1 MQQRAVRVAR
11 QRNSICGE
19 RHCRREGQATF
30 ERILDATARLL
41 DEVGTEG
48 ISTNL
53 IAKAA
58 GVNVATLYQYFPNKQ
73 AVLLALFQRQSD
85 QRIDIG
91 ESMVEGL
98 GGSRDWRRVL
108 GEAIDAIADLRRSE
122 PGATALRQA
131 MRSSPD
137 LLAHDVQGNLH
148 AARRLAD
155 ELVDAGAATPEEAK
169 LVARCTMEVLTSL
182 LDMWAVESGG
192 RDNRIVEQ
200 VKAMLEGYLA
210 PYLEP
215 PHAGVLFAAGLD
227 RGNGCSRPRLDY
239 SHRVPRRGPDA
250 SASRCDT

>member
-1 MQQRAVRVAR
+1 MAAKPRKRPAKKVKTSSPRTVSRATAR
-11 QRNSICGE
+11 GA
-19 RHCRREGQATF
+19 RRKATELDLRRTPLQARGQATF

-41 DEVGTEG
+41 EEVGTEG

-91 ESMVEGL
+91 ESMVEGM
-98 GGSRDWRRVL
+98 GGKRDWRHQL
-108 GEAIDAIADLRRSE
+108 GEAIDAIAELRRSE

-137 LLAHDVQGNLH
+137 LLAHDVHGNLH

-155 ELVDAGAATPEEAK
+155 ELVDAGVATPEEAK

-192 RDNRIVEQ
+192 RDNRIVDQ

-210 PYLEP
+210 PYLDT
-215 PHAGVLFAAGLD
+215 VT
-227 RGNGCSRPRLDY
+227 
-239 SHRVPRRGPDA
+239 RRGILRRRA
-250 SASRCDT
+250 

>member
-1 MQQRAVRVAR
+1 MAAKPRKRPVKKANAPRIVSRATAR
-11 QRNSICGE
+11 GP
-19 RHCRREGQATF
+19 RRKATELDLRRTPLQARGQATF

-91 ESMVEGL
+91 ASMVEGI

-108 GEAIDAIADLRRSE
+108 SEAIDSIADLRRSE
-122 PGATALRQA
+122 AGATALRQA

-155 ELVDAGAATPEEAK
+155 ELVNAGSATPDEAK

-200 VKAMLEGYLA
+200 VKAMLEGYLT
-210 PYLEP
+210 PYLE
-215 PHAGVLFAAGLD
+215 HAT
-227 RGNGCSRPRLDY
+227 
-239 SHRVPRRGPDA
+239 RRHA
-250 SASRCDT
+250 VRRRA

>member
-1 MQQRAVRVAR
+1 MAARPRKRPVKKVKAHASRTVSRATAR
-11 QRNSICGE
+11 GS
-19 RHCRREGQATF
+19 RRKATQLDLRRTPLQARGQATF

-85 QRIDIG
+85 QRIDVG

-98 GGSRDWRRVL
+98 GGRRDWRRVL

-155 ELVDAGAATPEEAK
+155 ALVDAGAATPEEAK

-200 VKAMLEGYLA
+200 VKVMLESYLA
-210 PYLEP
+210 PYLET
-215 PHAGVLFAAGLD
+215 AT
-227 RGNGCSRPRLDY
+227 
-239 SHRVPRRGPDA
+239 RRGA
-250 SASRCDT
+250 LRRRA